1 MSARILIFSPYAAR
15 YHVLAYEGTIARACQ
30 LRGAQVEFLLC
41 DGLLPECD
49 MHWDSHPGN
58 VTQRPL
64 HICTSCQSRVRRNFG
79 FAEFQLPF
87 TWLGQYLSEPER
99 AEIYA
104 WAQQLRPEEMAQAQ
118 FRGLS
123 IGEWVLS
130 SVVTYFRQYPPDLR
144 NWRVA
149 SVYRGFLYSGAM
161 VAVGLNNY
169 LDAVPVDAA
178 LQYNGRQ
185 SLTRVA
191 FEVLRRRGIREL
203 THEYPFFLRGHLM
216 VKANARCWTN
226 EPFLEFWRDWWDVP
240 LTGEALA
247 QCLRWLRRRR
257 YGSGLPWHAFN
268 RPYVEPVAIHRELG
282 LDPRK
287 KLMALFTSS
296 TDETAGDPELIGPF
310 PSQAAWVEDVL
321 AWIATRDDVQLI
333 VRVHPHLAGNTGLGR
348 ATDEYGYYQRLKDSR
363 PRNARIVMPD
373 DVLNSYALMDAADV
387 CLSYGSS
394 VGLEMAMLGKPV
406 VLASRGVY
414 EDGAHVV
421 KVGDRATLTS
431 ALEQSLRPAPARE
444 IRRDG
449 FRLAWYYVFRFERP
463 FPLVAM
469 HGIMD
474 ARLTYQGPE
483 ALAPGKDEVLDRICG
498 YLISNQPLFA
508 SPSAADRARTTA
520 EEDAFFD
527 QLESSP
533 APFAD
538 PAYERLLRFTA
549 AAGALDASL
558 RRLPLGLGRVS
569 AKAARLLSAPIQ
581 RLLESR
587 A

>member
-1 MSARILIFSPYAAR
+1 MSARILVFSPYAAR

-30 LRGAQVEFLLC
+30 QRGAEVEFLLC

-64 HICTSCQSRVRRNFG
+64 HICTSCQSRVRRNFA
-79 FAEFQLPF
+79 FPEFPLPF
-87 TWLGQYLSEPER
+87 SWLGQYISESEK

-104 WAQQLRPEEMAQAQ
+104 WAQQLRPEEMRGAL
-118 FRGLS
+118 FRGMPV
-123 IGEWVLS
+123 GEWVLS
-130 SVVTYFRQYPPDLR
+130 SVVTYFRQYPPDMS

-149 SVYRGFLYSGAM
+149 TVYRGFLYSGAM
-161 VAVGLNNY
+161 VVVGLGNY
-169 LDAVPVDAA
+169 LDKVPVDAA

-191 FEVLRRRGIREL
+191 FEVLRRRGIRVL

-226 EPFLEFWRDWWDVP
+226 EPFLDFWREWRDVP
-240 LTGEALA
+240 LTRDALE
-247 QCLRWLRRRR
+247 QSLRWLRRRR

-268 RPYVEPVAIHRELG
+268 RPYVEPVAIHRDMS

-287 KLMALFTSS
+287 KLIALFTSS
-296 TDETAGDPELIGPF
+296 TDETAGDPELVGPF
-310 PSQAAWVEDVL
+310 PSQSAWVEQVL
-321 AWIATRDDVQLI
+321 AWIATRDDAQLV
-333 VRVHPHLAGNTGLGR
+333 VRVHPHLAGNTGLAR
-348 ATDEYGYYQRLKDSR
+348 AADEYNYYQRLKASR
-363 PRNARIVMPD
+363 PANARIVMPD
-373 DVLNSYALMDAADV
+373 DPLNSYALMDAADV

-394 VGLEMAMLGKPV
+394 VGIEMAMLGKPV

-414 EDGAHVV
+414 EDGAHVI
-421 KVGDRATLTS
+421 KVSDRAALS
-431 ALEQSLRPAPARE
+431 AALERSLKPAPARE

-474 ARLTYQGPE
+474 ARLTYQGLE
-483 ALAPGKDEVLDRICG
+483 ALAPGKDAVLDRICG
-498 YLISNQPLFA
+498 YLISNEPLFE
-508 SPSAADRARTTA
+508 SPSAAERARTTA
-520 EEDAFFD
+520 EEDAFFE
-527 QLESSP
+527 QLERSP

-549 AAGALDASL
+549 AASALDDTL
-558 RRLPLGLGRVS
+558 RRLPLGLGR
-569 AKAARLLSAPIQ
+569 ATARLARLLSAPIQ